1 MDLLI
6 VIPIVWQIITGV
18 LPKLLGPRHPT
29 AWVWRAEVSGQHAL
43 GSSYET
49 GDLGRHS
56 LPANHGLSP
65 QEVFG
70 LGPGFM
76 RRELDGARRRLARE
90 LHPDRWQ
97 QASPRERHRRE
108 EALKRVN
115 AAFGVLRR
123 QT

>member
-18 LPKLLGPRHPT
+18 LPKLLGPRPT
-29 AWVWRAEVSGQHAL
+29 AWVWRAEVNGQQAV
-43 GSSYET
+43 GSTNET
-49 GDLGRHS
+49 GDLGRHC

-70 LGPGFM
+70 LGPASRG
-76 RRELDGARRRLARE
+76 EQDGARRRLARE